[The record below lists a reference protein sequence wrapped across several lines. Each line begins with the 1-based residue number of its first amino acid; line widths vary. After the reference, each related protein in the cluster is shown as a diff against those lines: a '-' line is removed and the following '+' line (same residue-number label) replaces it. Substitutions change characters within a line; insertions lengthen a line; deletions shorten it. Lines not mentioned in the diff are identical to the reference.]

1 MDIKTSKKKISTTI
15 LISMTDVI
23 FLLIIFLLI
32 ASNFASQTGLP
43 IRLPG
48 SQSAVRQTHQ
58 VIQIA
63 YASHEHILFM
73 GKKTD
78 MQSLQSLLA
87 QHFESREQMV
97 RVSADQQTP
106 LQTVIE
112 IMDLIRAAGYD
123 RIFIAT
129 EAISQTVR

>member
-1 MDIKTSKKKISTTI
+1 MVIKTSKKKISTTI

-48 SQSAVRQTHQ
+48 SQTAVRQTHQ
-58 VIQIA
+58 VIQIVFS
-63 YASHEHILFM
+63 SHDNILFM
-73 GKKTD
+73 GEKTD
-78 MQSLQSLLA
+78 MQNLQSLLS
-87 QHFESREQMV
+87 QRFESREQVV
-97 RVSADQQTP
+97 RVSADQNTP

-112 IMDLIRAAGYD
+112 IMDLIRASGYD
-123 RIFIAT
+123 RIFVAT
-129 EAISQTVR
+129 EAILPARQ